1 MLIFFKH
8 FRKLT
13 RYEFPPV
20 LVQIVVIISCCA
32 TCANYQL
39 NRENQINPPQPSP
52 IVSCKNEK
60 SATDLSNNRLVFP
73 LSSSHINDNNPTR

>member
-39 NRENQINPPQPSP
+39 NREKQINPSQLSP

-60 SATDLSNNRLVFP
+60 SATDLSNNRIVSP
-73 LSSSHINDNNPTR
+73 LSSSRINDNTATR

>member
-13 RYEFPPV
+13 RYEFPPF

-39 NRENQINPPQPSP
+39 NRENKINPPQPAP

-60 SATDLSNNRLVFP
+60 SATDLFNNRLVSP
-73 LSSSHINDNNPTR
+73 LSSSRINDNSATR